1 MSWKELEDNKI
12 PEEIL
17 KHMKE
22 NNMNIDDFKKEF
34 EQNKS
39 KYDNIQKKIKGKRP
53 INEKVIQ
60 FWVSVP

>member
-1 MSWKELEDNKI
+1 MEDNKI

-60 FWVSVP
+60 F